1 MSFLPVGVVLTERTI
16 RRAGRLF
23 QRTGGKAVT
32 ELLSLAIEAGSS
44 STTVRVGG
52 EIDLDTAP
60 RLRDCLAT
68 LTGDVVV
75 DLTDVSF
82 VDSQAIGL
90 LLAEHRRRKEASARL
105 VVSGASPM
113 TLRTFEL
120 TGVDQV
126 LDLDGDPPGEEPF
139 A

>member
-1 MSFLPVGVVLTERTI
+1 
-16 RRAGRLF
+16 
-23 QRTGGKAVT
+23 VT
-32 ELLSLAIEAGSS
+32 ELLSLAIESGSS

-60 RLRDCLAT
+60 QLRACLAT
-68 LTGDVVV
+68 VAGDVVV

-90 LLAEHRRRKEASARL
+90 LIAEHQRRQKAGARL
-105 VVSGASPM
+105 VVRGASPV

-120 TGVDQV
+120 TGVDHV
-126 LDLDGDPPGEEPF
+126 LDLDGDSPGETPF
-139 A
+139 AEPAA

>member
-1 MSFLPVGVVLTERTI
+1 MTQRTDCQ
-16 RRAGRLF
+16 RGRLF
-23 QRTGGKAVT
+23 TEGGKTVT
-32 ELLSLAIEAGSS
+32 ELLSLAIESEGS

-60 RLRDCLAT
+60 QLRACLAT
-68 LTGDVVV
+68 LAGDVVV
-75 DLTDVSF
+75 DLSEVSF

-90 LLAEHRRRKEASARL
+90 LIAEHRRRTDAGGRL
-105 VVSGASPM
+105 VVRGASPM

-126 LDLDGDPPGEEPF
+126 LDLDGDSPGEAPF
-139 A
+139 AEPAA

>member
-1 MSFLPVGVVLTERTI
+1 MT
-16 RRAGRLF
+16 
-23 QRTGGKAVT
+23 QRSIAREEGSSGTGGKAVS
-32 ELLSLAIEAGSS
+32 ELLSLAIESEGS

-60 RLRDCLAT
+60 QLRECLVA
-68 LTGDVVV
+68 LAGDVVV

-90 LLAEHRRRKEASARL
+90 LIAEHRRRKEAGARL
-105 VVSGASPM
+105 VVRGSSPM

-126 LDLDGDPPGEEPF
+126 LDLDGDSPGEAPF
-139 A
+139 AEPAA